1 MQPQR
6 PPTDTRK
13 LHRDMNRG
21 LLGLVLFVLVVGGG
35 LFIALIYG
43 PEAAAFGLICLFA
56 GAVIIVLL
64 WLVFTLL
71 QKWVGED

>member
-21 LLGLVLFVLVVGGG
+21 LLGLVLFVLVVVGGI
-35 LFIALIYG
+35 FVALLYG
-43 PEAAAFGLICLFA
+43 TEAAAYGLLCLVA
-56 GAVIIVLL
+56 GAGIIALL
-64 WLVFTLL
+64 WLLFTLL